1 MKSAGGLDPIYV
13 AARRVLLDS
22 LDAIKEHLSSLILVE
37 AQAVYLRTGEA
48 DIAVPPYTTDGDL
61 AIDPRQLNIEPL
73 IEAAMQKAGFSL
85 AKNAVGIWQSSVEVE
100 GVPRAISVDLLVPES
115 LGGGGRRAARIP
127 PHARG
132 TARKVSGLEGA
143 LVDRD
148 LFTITALDPVDER
161 GFELFVAGPA
171 ALLTAKVYKLLDRVD
186 STDRRSDKDALDVY
200 RLLRA
205 TATEDLANRF
215 LTLLTNPLSSA
226 VAETAVGQ
234 LQQLFGGVN
243 ATGTRMAV
251 SAAVPLENEETLA
264 ASLVALTEDLLKALI

>member
-13 AARRVLLDS
+13 AARHVLLDS
-22 LDAIKEHLSSLILVE
+22 LEAIKEHLSSLILVG

-48 DIAVPPYTTDGDL
+48 DVAVPPYTTDGDL
-61 AIDPRQLNIEPL
+61 AIDPRQLNLEPL
-73 IEAAMQKAGFSL
+73 IEEAMQNAGFSL
-85 AKNAVGIWQSSVEVE
+85 AKNAVGIWQRSVDVE
-100 GVPRAISVDLLVPES
+100 GVARTINVDLLVPES
-115 LGGGGRRAARIP
+115 LGGRGRRAARIP
-127 PHARG
+127 PHASG

-148 LFTITALDPVDER
+148 QFTIMALDPADQR
-161 GFELFVAGPA
+161 RFELLVAGPA
-171 ALLTAKVYKLLDRVD
+171 ALLTAKIYKLLDRVD

-205 TATEDLANRF
+205 TATDDLANRF
-215 LTLLTNPLSSA
+215 RTLLTDPLSAA

-234 LQQLFGGVN
+234 LPQLFGGVN

-264 ASLVALTEDLLKALI
+264 ASMVALTEDLLEALT

>member
-13 AARRVLLDS
+13 AARHVLLDS
-22 LDAIKEHLSSLILVE
+22 LEAIKEHLSSLILVG

-48 DIAVPPYTTDGDL
+48 DVAVPPYTTDGDL
-61 AIDPRQLNIEPL
+61 AIDPRQLNLEPL
-73 IEAAMQKAGFSL
+73 IEEAMQNAGFSL
-85 AKNAVGIWQSSVEVE
+85 AKNAVGIWQRSVDVE
-100 GVPRAISVDLLVPES
+100 GVARTISVDLLVPES

-127 PHARG
+127 PHASG

-148 LFTITALDPVDER
+148 QFTIMALDPADQR
-161 GFELFVAGPA
+161 RFELLVAGPA
-171 ALLTAKVYKLLDRVD
+171 ALLTAKIYKLLDRVD

-205 TATEDLANRF
+205 TATDDLANRF
-215 LTLLTNPLSSA
+215 RTLLTDPLSAA

-234 LQQLFGGVN
+234 LPQLFGGVN

-264 ASLVALTEDLLKALI
+264 ASMVALTEDLLEALT